1 MRLHFKTNDYLLTW
15 NLLYGASFSES
26 VHQFKTKQ
34 YKEHKKLYNDIAK
47 DKDEMLRDIKNFIP
61 DDDTLYNYVFETHL
75 FNRLKNDTEKHRNKL
90 LEIWDKN
97 KRVLNKELKNILKYS
112 LKDDY
117 TIIVLH
123 PIMDSVLVSK
133 DMTTLGWGNK
143 KDLKNPILTLCNII
157 YTIVE
162 NEMGEF
168 NKKYKDIVDVCLE
181 LAIKNELYVRLSGK
195 STYLDTKSE
204 HVYLKRQIY
213 PYFLMYLG
221 YEKDDFP
228 RFMRRDG
235 ITFEIDGYLLDN
247 DLTKLN
253 LIEFIKFCIENQRK
267 IIRISQIEIL

>member
-34 YKEHKKLYNDIAK
+34 YKEHKKLYNDISK

-112 LKDDY
+112 LNDDY

-133 DMTTLGWGNK
+133 NMTTLGWGNK